1 LNIALQICHRV
12 HTRRR
17 SSSARSFVTD
27 DGTLYPELGTAANI
41 EAIEG
46 ARKMHNAE
54 YWGKFEEKDKKDV
67 RTYQASETRVTAKR
81 DRFGAPEIS
90 FISTPPSADRSQL
103 SVGSV
108 TTRWTIQDGTFQ
120 YSDAQTTPVGPQRLS
135 LPPDPTARRPP
146 SPLRNV
152 DNVDSAG
159 GKPRRRGR

>member
-1 LNIALQICHRV
+1 MSPSTYLRFG
-12 HTRRR
+12 
-17 SSSARSFVTD
+17 SSSSLSFVTD
-27 DGTLYPELGTAANI
+27 DDTLYQVLNTELNI
-41 EAIEG
+41 KAIEG

-54 YWGKFEEKDKKDV
+54 YWSKFGERDKKDV

-81 DRFGAPEIS
+81 DRSGAPEVS

-108 TTRWTIQDGTFQ
+108 TTRWTVQDGTFQ

-135 LPPDPTARRPP
+135 LPPGPTARRPP

-152 DNVDSAG
+152 DNGDSAG